1 MITLLGIFNIDNNNN
16 MFNNN
21 ILYEEY
27 NYKTIKKGVLKG

>member
-1 MITLLGIFNIDNNNN
+1 MKTLLGIFNIDNNN
-16 MFNNN
+16 MYNNN